1 MQRKDI
7 FIQRVRWGGPTA
19 LPILLSLTL
28 GVGNLGCHKSAQAAP
43 APQTGS
49 AAPAV
54 PQVPAPFASPP
65 ILTGVPDVATL
76 VAKVKPAVVNITA
89 IHDAKPS
96 RLNGFD
102 VDPFGGMFGAPS
114 EGDRAPRQRGL
125 GTGFILDAS
134 GKVATNA
141 HVVEGADRVR
151 VKLADEREFPA
162 KVIGRD
168 ARLDLAVLQ
177 LEGASSL
184 PVASL
189 GSSDGV
195 RVGEYAVAIG
205 NPFGLSHT
213 VTMGIVSAKGR
224 TIGASQYDDFIQTD
238 ASINPGNSG
247 GPLFNLQ
254 GQVIGINTAINPQ
267 GRGIGF
273 AIPIDMFKEVMPQ
286 LLSTGQVARGK
297 LGVVIQ
303 SMDAPLAKTLGL
315 EAPRGAL
322 VGDLEKGGP
331 AERAGLRSGDV
342 ILAVNGS
349 EVRDAHELPRV
360 IARHAPGSRV
370 NLKVMRNKA
379 AQTVGVTLD
388 TLQEER
394 PRLAPASL
402 DGKSSPVPGGYG
414 LELGEAQGGGARVL
428 RVKPGGAADESL
440 APGDVILEVNQR
452 SVATTSEAVKALQ
465 DAPLGPVLMKI
476 RRQGAT
482 RFVAVERK

>member
-1 MQRKDI
+1 M
-7 FIQRVRWGGPTA
+7 
-19 LPILLSLTL
+19 
-28 GVGNLGCHKSAQAAP
+28 
-43 APQTGS
+43 
-49 AAPAV
+49 
-54 PQVPAPFASPP
+54 
-65 ILTGVPDVATL
+65 
-76 VAKVKPAVVNITA
+76 AKVKPAVVNITA
-89 IHDAKPS
+89 IHDAKPT
-96 RLNGFD
+96 RFRGIEI
-102 VDPFGGMFGAPS
+102 DPFGGMCGPPG
-114 EGDRAPRQRGL
+114 ERGAPRQRGL
-125 GTGFILDAS
+125 GTGFILDSS

-151 VKLADEREFPA
+151 VKLADERVFDA

-168 ARLDLAVLQ
+168 ARIDLAVLQ
-177 LEGASSL
+177 LEGANNL

-189 GSSDGV
+189 GSSEGV

-267 GRGIGF
+267 GRGIGL

-286 LLSTGQVARGK
+286 LLATGQVARGK

-303 SMDAPLAKTLGL
+303 SMDPPLAQSLGL
-315 EAPRGAL
+315 DSPKGAL

-331 AERAGLRSGDV
+331 AAKAGLRAGDV
-342 ILAVNGS
+342 ILEVNGDA
-349 EVRDAHELPRV
+349 VRDAHELPRA

-370 NLKVMRNKA
+370 NLKVMRNKSP
-379 AQTVGVTLD
+379 QLVGVTLD
-388 TLQEER
+388 KLRREAER
-394 PRLAPASL
+394 DPASL
-402 DGKSSPVPGGYG
+402 NGKAAPCPAATACRATRRAAALV
-414 LELGEAQGGGARVL
+414 Q

-440 APGDVILEVNQR
+440 APGDVILEVAR
-452 SVATTSEAVKALQ
+452 SRWPPRARPSRRSRARPSALSS
-465 DAPLGPVLMKI
+465 
-476 RRQGAT
+476 
-482 RFVAVERK
+482 